1 MAAMGQLSL
10 SVRMKVQFNMESSR
24 SKKRV
29 VVLWRDGATSA
40 TLFWSVDDKRK
51 REESLQSL
59 PPMDMD
65 MEMVRRC
72 TIGLERKKE
81 SGTDLVIGDT
91 EVIAEE
97 LLC

>member
-1 MAAMGQLSL
+1 MD
-10 SVRMKVQFNMESSR
+10 RRESGCPVEGRGYVSN
-24 SKKRV
+24 V
-29 VVLWRDGATSA
+29 
-40 TLFWSVDDKRK
+40 TLVEYMDSFTFWSVDDKRK

-81 SGTDLVIGDT
+81 SGTDLVVGDA

-97 LLC
+97 LLCVVDMEVGREG